1 MGCPCLNKW
10 KIMTNYTNFLL
21 HTPRSPFTTCWFDA
35 TLLNPQQTFITNTP
49 KFLQKI
55 CYNTWKQQNVYAIG
69 SNSKGHNKVQHQSI
83 INQMHHKMNILQ
95 LNTRIQVHQ
104 KLKTAYAKMQKCI
117 SQYQKHDHKLYTQWW
132 YQEGWDFHT
141 SRLLNNRVIKAS
153 LKATTRFVLNLKVTS
168 LKAIKVIH
176 WSFFSLM
183 TICWQF
189 WS

>member
-1 MGCPCLNKW
+1 M
-10 KIMTNYTNFLL
+10 
-21 HTPRSPFTTCWFDA
+21 
-35 TLLNPQQTFITNTP
+35 PQQMKNHDKLHEFSFTHSKVTIHNLLIWCNTFKPTTNLYHKHT
-49 KFLQKI
+49 KVFAKK

-69 SNSKGHNKVQHQSI
+69 SHSKGRNKVQHQSI

-95 LNTRIQVHQ
+95 LNTRVQVHQ

-117 SQYQKHDHKLYTQWW
+117 SQYQKHDHKLYMQWW

-183 TICWQF
+183 TICWKF